1 MTKTSILLVEDE
13 ENVSKF
19 VTLEL
24 KFEGYE
30 VELAEDGEQ
39 AIQMFMQNKYQI
51 VLLDWMIPKLDG
63 LEVCRRIR
71 KTSKVPIIL
80 LTARDYIGDK
90 IAGLDAGA
98 DDYITKPFEIEELL
112 ARIRAVLRR
121 ADGNPNR
128 ENDDIYTIDNLSL
141 DLKKRSV
148 HRGNK
153 LIELTQKEFDLL
165 HLLLRNE
172 GEVLSRERILS
183 DVWGYSF
190 IGQTNVV
197 DVYIRYLRNKVEG
210 ENDKRLIHTVR
221 GVGYVVR
228 DSGENE

>member
-128 ENDDIYTIDNLSL
+128 ENEDIYTIDNLSL

-210 ENDKRLIHTVR
+210 EHDKRLIHTVR